1 MFDSTAQTA
10 ATFLYAEA
18 YLNNSRRID
27 ILSNN
32 WSFSAIVE
40 GRLLLFP
47 LPLPNLTMLIPT
59 TPHCLRRWSLYIYY
73 YVQSGWRSTSFL
85 RKVVFAILCLL
96 ILQACRSRT
105 GFLASINNNNNNNN
119 TKI

>member
-59 TPHCLRRWSLYIYY
+59 TPHCLRRWSPYIY
-73 YVQSGWRSTSFL
+73 
-85 RKVVFAILCLL
+85 
-96 ILQACRSRT
+96 
-105 GFLASINNNNNNNN
+105 
-119 TKI
+119 